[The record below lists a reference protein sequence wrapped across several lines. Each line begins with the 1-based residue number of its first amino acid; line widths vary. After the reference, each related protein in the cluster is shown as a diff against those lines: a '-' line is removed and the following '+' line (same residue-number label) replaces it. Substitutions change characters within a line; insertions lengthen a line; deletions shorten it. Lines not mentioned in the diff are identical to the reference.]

1 MGSIQTGIALTLNRD
16 PAPEER
22 HVNSKTRPQST
33 QSPGGVKQ
41 NNLRFPAYFQRFS
54 PKGV

>member
-1 MGSIQTGIALTLNRD
+1 MSSIQTGIALTLNRD

-22 HVNSKTRPQST
+22 HVNSKTRPKST

-41 NNLRFPAYFQRFS
+41 NNLRFPAYFKRFS